1 MFCSLGSLL
10 AFLPVCS
17 SGCTCLSPPHL
28 CLSTHLSTCQS
39 AQLCLISL
47 SICVSLCVCVSV
59 NLSEC
64 LFTYM
69 TVICRFAFMLV
80 SRSVWLLHS
89 FIPLST
95 VPSIHMPTYLFI
107 RVKIARE
114 SLYLSQVA
122 HPARGYSGL
131 LSVKQLGVLLLFP
144 GCDTSAWQGYP

>member
-28 CLSTHLSTCQS
+28 YLSTHLSTCQS

-69 TVICRFAFMLV
+69 TVICRSAFMLV

-107 RVKIARE
+107 RVKIA
-114 SLYLSQVA
+114 